1 MSLETLSHEEDN
13 GEDPCQ
19 SIRPPSD
26 DRERMLHLE
35 TAVAWIKQQVVRF
48 LTSTF
53 FFFFFFLGSSS
64 VRLSQG
70 RLLITV

>member
-35 TAVAWIKQQVVRF
+35 TAVAWIKQQVVR
-48 LTSTF
+48 STF
-53 FFFFFFLGSSS
+53 FFCFFFLFCFCFWVVAALGSRK
-64 VRLSQG
+64 VG
-70 RLLITV
+70 F